1 MKIAY
6 LILATSAGLVGAV
19 FGSWLGWQ
27 TAGPTTDTAAARQMA
42 AVAFPDVEVGEPT
55 RNGDRHGFPPAVDSA
70 WTLLVGGDGYVAGT
84 VRVPLPFGPA
94 STSDGRLVSEAVDR
108 LTAAGWDAE
117 RFRARGD
124 YDAFTATR
132 DGVAV
137 RLSARDAT
145 SFVIDVGRARP
156 WWVWPLAVTGFLVA
170 LITTLLAL
178 RQLDAHTS
186 GRAWVRVVAVSLLGA
201 AAVLSLPALAVGGL
215 ATSHA
220 AITGGDPWAPPW
232 LGFTMVGLRPMA
244 WLAGLLTVT
253 AVLVAA
259 VPPTRTPAAARTPG
273 RARRTAEG
281 SDPAAA

>member
-1 MKIAY
+1 MKITY
-6 LILATSAGLVGAV
+6 LILATLAGLVGAV

-27 TAGPTTDTAAARQMA
+27 TAQPTIDTAAARQVA
-42 AVAFPDVEVGEPT
+42 AVAFPGVEAGEPT

-94 STSDGRLVSEAVDR
+94 STSDGRLVGEAVDR

-117 RFRARGD
+117 RFRASGD

-145 SFVIDVGRARP
+145 RFVIDVGRARP

-201 AAVLSLPALAVGGL
+201 AAVLILPALAVGGL

-259 VPPTRTPAAARTPG
+259 VPPTRTPATARTPG
-273 RARRTAEG
+273 RGRRTAEG

>member
-6 LILATSAGLVGAV
+6 LILATLAGLVGAV

-27 TAGPTTDTAAARQMA
+27 TAGPTTDTAAARQVA
-42 AVAFPDVEVGEPT
+42 AVAFPGVGAGEPT
-55 RNGDRHGFPPAVDSA
+55 RNGDRHGFPP
-70 WTLLVGGDGYVAGT
+70 
-84 VRVPLPFGPA
+84 
-94 STSDGRLVSEAVDR
+94 VSEAVDR

-117 RFRARGD
+117 RFRANGD

-145 SFVIDVGRARP
+145 RFVIDVGRARP
-156 WWVWPLAVTGFLVA
+156 WWVWPLAVAGFLVA

-186 GRAWVRVVAVSLLGA
+186 GRAWVRVVAVSLPGA
-201 AAVLSLPALAVGGL
+201 AAVLGLPALAVGGL
-215 ATSHA
+215 AASHA

-259 VPPTRTPAAARTPG
+259 VSPTRTPATGCERGAAY
-273 RARRTAEG
+273 
-281 SDPAAA
+281 SSQ

>member
-1 MKIAY
+1 M
-6 LILATSAGLVGAV
+6 
-19 FGSWLGWQ
+19 
-27 TAGPTTDTAAARQMA
+27 
-42 AVAFPDVEVGEPT
+42 
-55 RNGDRHGFPPAVDSA
+55 
-70 WTLLVGGDGYVAGT
+70 
-84 VRVPLPFGPA
+84 PLPFGPA
-94 STSDGRLVSEAVDR
+94 STSDGRMVGEAVDR

-137 RLSARDAT
+137 RLFARDAT

-156 WWVWPLAVTGFLVA
+156 SWVWPLAVTGFLVA
-170 LITTLLAL
+170 LITSLLTL
-178 RQLDAHTS
+178 RQLDAHTR
-186 GRAWVRVVAVSLLGA
+186 GRAWIRAVTGSLLGA
-201 AAVLSLPALAVGGL
+201 SAVLILPALAVGGL

-244 WLAGLLTVT
+244 WLAGLLTVA

-259 VPPTRTPAAARTPG
+259 VPPTRTPATGREPGAAYPSQETP
-273 RARRTAEG
+273 
-281 SDPAAA
+281 

>member
-1 MKIAY
+1 VKIAY
-6 LILATSAGLVGAV
+6 LILATLAGLVGAV

-27 TAGPTTDTAAARQMA
+27 TAGPTTDAAAARQVA
-42 AVAFPDVEVGEPT
+42 AVAFPGVEVGEPT
-55 RNGDRHGFPPAVDSA
+55 RSGDRHGFPPVVDGA

-94 STSDGRLVSEAVDR
+94 STADGRMVSEAVDR
-108 LTAAGWDAE
+108 LRAAGWDAK

-145 SFVIDVGRARP
+145 SFVINVGRAQP
-156 WWVWPLAVTGFLVA
+156 SWVWPLAVAGFLVA

-178 RQLDAHTS
+178 RQLDAHTR
-186 GRAWVRVVAVSLLGA
+186 GRARVQAAVSLLGT
-201 AAVLSLPALAVGGL
+201 AAVLILPALAVGGL
-215 ATSHA
+215 VTSHA

-259 VPPTRTPAAARTPG
+259 VPPTRTPATGREPGAAYPSQETP
-273 RARRTAEG
+273 
-281 SDPAAA
+281 

>member
-6 LILATSAGLVGAV
+6 LILATLAGLVGAV

-27 TAGPTTDTAAARQMA
+27 TAGPTTDTAAARQVA
-42 AVAFPDVEVGEPT
+42 AVAFPGVEAGEPT
-55 RNGDRHGFPPAVDSA
+55 RNGDRHGFPPAVDGD

-94 STSDGRLVSEAVDR
+94 STADGRLVSEAVDR

-137 RLSARDAT
+137 RLAARDAT
-145 SFVIDVGRARP
+145 SSVLDVGRTQP
-156 WWVWPLAVTGFLVA
+156 LWVWPLAVTGFLVA

-178 RQLDAHTS
+178 RQLDAHTR
-186 GRAWVRVVAVSLLGA
+186 GRARVRAVIGSLLGA
-201 AAVLSLPALAVGGL
+201 SAVLILPALGMGGL
-215 ATSHA
+215 AASHA
-220 AITGGDPWAPPW
+220 AISGGDPWAPPW

-253 AVLVAA
+253 ATLVAA
-259 VPPTRTPAAARTPG
+259 APPTRTPATGCERGAAYPSQGTP
-273 RARRTAEG
+273 
-281 SDPAAA
+281 

>member
-6 LILATSAGLVGAV
+6 LILATSTGLVGAV

-27 TAGPTTDTAAARQMA
+27 AAGPTTDTAAARQVA
-42 AVAFPDVEVGEPT
+42 AVAFPGVEVGEPT
-55 RNGDRHGFPPAVDSA
+55 RSGDRHGFPPAVDGV

-84 VRVPLPFGPA
+84 VTVPLPFGPA
-94 STSDGRLVSEAVDR
+94 STSDGRMVGEAVDR

-117 RFRARGD
+117 RFRASGD

-145 SFVIDVGRARP
+145 RFVIDVGRAQP
-156 WWVWPLAVTGFLVA
+156 SWVWPLAVTGFLVA
-170 LITTLLAL
+170 LITTLFAL
-178 RQLDAHTS
+178 RQLDAQTR
-186 GRAWVRVVAVSLLGA
+186 GRARVRVVTISLLGA

-259 VPPTRTPAAARTPG
+259 APPTRTPAAARE
-273 RARRTAEG
+273 RAART
-281 SDPAAA
+281 